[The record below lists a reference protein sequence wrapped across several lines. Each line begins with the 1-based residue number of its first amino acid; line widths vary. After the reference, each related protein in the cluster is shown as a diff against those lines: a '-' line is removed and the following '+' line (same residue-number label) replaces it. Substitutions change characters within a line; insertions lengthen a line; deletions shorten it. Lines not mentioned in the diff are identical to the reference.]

1 MDLKPKPVADSQ
13 VEMTEIV
20 NPRDTNPLGTIFGGR
35 VMALI
40 DKAAAVAAMRHC
52 RRAVVTASADRI
64 DFHHPIRL
72 GMIVTVLA
80 SVNQSFRTS
89 MEVGVKVLAE
99 DPLTGERQRTCTS
112 YVTFVALDGNGRPT
126 SVPPLELRTET
137 ERLRARQAEQRR
149 ADRLTRSA

>member
-1 MDLKPKPVADSQ
+1 VDLKPKPVADSQ

-40 DKAAAVAAMRHC
+40 DEAAAVAAMRHC

>member
-149 ADRLTRSA
+149 ADRLTRTA

>member
-1 MDLKPKPVADSQ
+1 MELPAKPVDASQ

-20 NPRDTNPLGTIFGGR
+20 NPEDTNPLGTIFGGR

-52 RRAVVTASADRI
+52 RRTVVTASVDRI
-64 DFHHPIRL
+64 DFHNPIQL

-80 SVNQSFRTS
+80 AVNQTFRTS

-99 DPLTGERQRTCTS
+99 NPLTGERLHTCTS
-112 YVTFVALDGNGRPT
+112 YVTFVALDERRRPT
-126 SVPPLELRTET
+126 DVPPLLLRTDDERRRAAAA
-137 ERLRARQAEQRR
+137 EARRRARLR
-149 ADRLTRSA
+149 T

>member
-1 MDLKPKPVADSQ
+1 MELTPKPVADSQ

-52 RRAVVTASADRI
+52 RRQVVTASADRI

-72 GMIVTVLA
+72 GMIVTILA

-126 SVPPLELRTET
+126 AVPPLELRTET
-137 ERLRARQAEQRR
+137 ERRRARQAEQRR
-149 ADRLTRSA
+149 ADRLNRSA

>member
-1 MDLKPKPVADSQ
+1 VDLKPKPVADSQ

>member
-1 MDLKPKPVADSQ
+1 VDLKPKPVADSQ

-149 ADRLTRSA
+149 ADRLTRTA